1 MSLHAV
7 KGKNSSEFI
16 DIYASAD
23 SDAKLPKYK
32 MPDDSSDPRIIY
44 SVVRDE
50 LLLDGN
56 SRQNLATFCTTW
68 VEDEVKQLMTD
79 SVDKNMIDKDEY
91 PQTAEIE
98 SRCVHIIADLW
109 NSPQAQETIG
119 CSTTGSSEAA
129 MLGGLAMK
137 WRWRKNREKQ
147 GKETGKPNLVTGP
160 VQVCWEKFAR
170 YFDVELRQI
179 PLEGDALGMQ
189 PSDLRKYCDENTIGV
204 VATLG
209 VTFTGIYEPVAEL
222 AKELDAIQRDT
233 GLDIPLHVDGA
244 SGGFIAPFI
253 QPELVWDFRIER
265 VKSINSSGHIYG
277 LSPLGVGWVVW
288 RSKEDL
294 PEELVF
300 NVDYLGG
307 NMPTFALNF
316 SRPGGQIIAQYY
328 NFLRLGRAGY
338 TKIQQACADTAQWL
352 ADELNKLGIFD
363 LVYDGRGALPAVAY
377 KLKPGVTQFNLYD
390 LSDRIRTR
398 GWLIASYPLPADR
411 EKTVVQR
418 IMIRHGVSR
427 DLAALLLDDIK
438 RAIDHFRQN
447 PVVNSTAKATF
458 HHG

>member
-16 DIYASAD
+16 DIYASTD

-147 GKETGKPNLVTGP
+147 GKDTSKPNLVTGP

-265 VKSINSSGHIYG
+265 VKSINSSGHKYG